1 MPEGLRSIAEF
12 VARYRV
18 FFIAGGI
25 AFALFL
31 TALITLIVALKR
43 ARRMRGI
50 SSVDKKATAH
60 KGTSPVA
67 EAAPPAEAPR
77 VKRAKLSIGDAPSP
91 WTQGIYEQHSP
102 EGKIEALLPAF
113 AFDEADRIHRVQ
125 MPDAVQGA
133 DFLSAV
139 RHCDTA
145 AGLAVNGAYAT
156 LLLWHSGDPSY
167 AQMALKVASH
177 GQIVPEQKELIRFL
191 FQDVTGK
198 PLSPRAVPGLT
209 RWSKPAFKA
218 AVALYNSP
226 RISPQQWNDLEK
238 VLPVEFKRFY
248 ELELAQKLPAKTIYR
263 DAATSPVFSEGLYRT
278 NLKTL
283 RRYMSPARWLRL
295 RNSGYATR
303 FSGWLSTIP
312 CETEADALLH
322 VANPDVFEKEDLP
335 EELAAKIQQIF
346 ATTNIQAWLFEN
358 GKKPPLT
365 YRLHYFK
372 FFCLFERYNEAVRCF
387 AFLGIFRRDRAT
399 RLYYARALFAVR
411 MEHDAWIEMSSLM
424 SDYPRDAAVLNEAAI
439 YAHKLGRHEEAAEI
453 FALARGMYPD
463 DATLAYN
470 EAVFT
475 EQFSQIQIQE
485 KWSAVQK
492 MNSWSEPQ
500 RVTTPPVID

>member
-1 MPEGLRSIAEF
+1 MPEGLRHILDFIS
-12 VARYRV
+12 RHRV
-18 FFIAGGI
+18 FFISGGVV
-25 AFALFL
+25 FALFV

-43 ARRMRGI
+43 ARRMH
-50 SSVDKKATAH
+50 APNPAP
-60 KGTSPVA
+60 SPKSGGRELA
-67 EAAPPAEAPR
+67 PEGEGGEAPPR

-102 EGKIEALLPAF
+102 ESKIEALLPAF
-113 AFDEADRIHRVQ
+113 AFDEAGNIHRVQ

-177 GQIVPEQKELIRFL
+177 AQIAPEQKELIRFL
-191 FQDVTGK
+191 FQDVIGK
-198 PLSPRAVPGLT
+198 PLSPRSVPGLT
-209 RWSKPAFKA
+209 RWSKPAFQA
-218 AVALYNSP
+218 AVTLYNSAK
-226 RISPQQWNDLEK
+226 ISPQKSQDLEK
-238 VLPVEFKRFY
+238 LLPVEFRRFY

-263 DAATSPVFSEGLYRT
+263 EAATSPVFSEGLYLT

-283 RRYMSPARWLRL
+283 RRYMSPSRWLRI
-295 RNSGYATR
+295 RNSGNTAR
-303 FSGWLSTIP
+303 FSEWIRNLP
-312 CETEADALLH
+312 CETETDALLQ
-322 VANPDVFEKEDLP
+322 VANPDIFEKEDLP
-335 EELAAKIQQIF
+335 EDLALKIQEIF
-346 ATTNIQAWLFEN
+346 ATTDIRSWLFDN

-365 YRLHYFK
+365 CRLHYFK

-387 AFLGIFRRDRAT
+387 AYLGIFRRDRAT
-399 RLYYARALFAVR
+399 RLYYARALFAVQ
-411 MEHDAWIEMSSLM
+411 MQHEAWTEMSALM
-424 SDYPRDAAVLNEAAI
+424 TDYPRDAAVLNEAAI

-453 FALARGMYPD
+453 FGLARGMYPD

-475 EQFSQIQIQE
+475 EQFSQVQIQE

-492 MNSWSEPQ
+492 MTEWSKPQ
-500 RVTTPPVID
+500 KIVSPPVVE

>member
-1 MPEGLRSIAEF
+1 MPEGLRNILEF
-12 VARYRV
+12 ISRYRV
-18 FFIAGGI
+18 FFIAGGVV
-25 AFALFL
+25 FTLFL
-31 TALITLIVALKR
+31 TALITMIVALKR
-43 ARRMRGI
+43 ARRMHSGTLKPARKGPETA
-50 SSVDKKATAH
+50 SV
-60 KGTSPVA
+60 
-67 EAAPPAEAPR
+67 EAAPPPVEPPR

-113 AFDEADRIHRVQ
+113 AFDEAGNIHRVQ

-145 AGLAVNGAYAT
+145 VGLAVNGAYAT

-177 GQIVPEQKELIRFL
+177 AQIAPEQKELIRFL
-191 FQDVTGK
+191 FQDVIGK

-209 RWSKPAFKA
+209 RWSKPAFHA
-218 AVALYNSP
+218 AVTLYNTAKV
-226 RISPQQWNDLEK
+226 SPQKSQDLEK
-238 VLPVEFKRFY
+238 LLPVEFRRFY

-263 DAATSPVFSEGLYRT
+263 EAATSPVFSEGLYRT

-283 RRYMSPARWLRL
+283 QRYMSPSRWLRI
-295 RNSGYATR
+295 RNSGNTGR
-303 FSGWLSTIP
+303 FGEWVRNLP
-312 CETEADALLH
+312 CETESDALLQIS
-322 VANPDVFEKEDLP
+322 NPDIFEKEDLH
-335 EELAAKIQQIF
+335 EDLAQKIQEIF
-346 ATTNIQAWLFEN
+346 ARTDLRSWLFDN

-387 AFLGIFRRDRAT
+387 AYLGVFRRDRAT
-399 RLYYARALFAVR
+399 RLYYARALFAVQ
-411 MEHDAWIEMSSLM
+411 MQHEAWTEMSALM
-424 SDYPRDAAVLNEAAI
+424 TEYPRDAAVLNEAAI

-453 FALARGMYPD
+453 FGLARGMYPD

-475 EQFSQIQIQE
+475 EQFSQVQVQE

-492 MNSWSEPQ
+492 MTEWSKPQ
-500 RVTTPPVID
+500 KIVPPPVVE